1 MDIYDV
7 LIIGG
12 GPAGLSAGLYCG
24 RAGLKALLLEGAA
37 PGGQLLLADRIGN
50 YPGLSGE
57 PGGPELAS
65 RMLQM
70 AQDAGV
76 TVLHAQVDHFFLRGA
91 TKEVRASGQS
101 FFGKTLILACGAA
114 PRKLNIPGE
123 AALTGRGVSWCAL
136 CDGFF
141 FRNKTVCVIGGGS
154 SAVSEALYLAPLC
167 QTVWLIHRGA
177 ALRAENALRR
187 RMEEAPNLH
196 FLPDTIVTEI
206 LGATEVTGVRLKS
219 GEEADRV
226 LPCQGVFVAI
236 GRVPASEGVRHQL
249 DTDAGGY
256 LLTDGNMATSLP
268 GVFAAGDIRHKP
280 MRQVVTAAADG
291 AVAAGSC
298 EAYLRRGKVKFFTGS

>member
-1 MDIYDV
+1 M
-7 LIIGG
+7 
-12 GPAGLSAGLYCG
+12 
-24 RAGLKALLLEGAA
+24 
-37 PGGQLLLADRIGN
+37 
-50 YPGLSGE
+50 
-57 PGGPELAS
+57 
-65 RMLQM
+65 
-70 AQDAGV
+70 
-76 TVLHAQVDHFFLRGA
+76 
-91 TKEVRASGQS
+91 
-101 FFGKTLILACGAA
+101 
-114 PRKLNIPGE
+114 
-123 AALTGRGVSWCAL
+123 VSWCAL